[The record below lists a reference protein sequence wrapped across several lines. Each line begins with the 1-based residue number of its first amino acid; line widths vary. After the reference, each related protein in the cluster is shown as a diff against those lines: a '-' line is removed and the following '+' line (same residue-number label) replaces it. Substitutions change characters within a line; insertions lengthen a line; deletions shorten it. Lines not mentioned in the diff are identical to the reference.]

1 MKASC
6 HQSSLFDKQLWI
18 TGATVQHCSPQEPPC
33 LKESLSSAPWCPA
46 GHSPEWP
53 LPWTLSEPARFL
65 EVRGQARGVKMA
77 HGMFSA
83 ALLLLFLWHMQR
95 KGWYLVICP
104 LVLASVNLLT
114 GRDSERG
121 RSGHLLYP
129 PYLERKPT
137 VITGWAYGHVYISH
151 RSFLKC
157 KDLLQETSW
166 GRD

>member
-6 HQSSLFDKQLWI
+6 HQSPLVDKQLWT
-18 TGATVQHCSPQEPPC
+18 TGATVQHRSPQEPPC
-33 LKESLSSAPWCPA
+33 LKGSLSSAPWCPA

-53 LPWTLSEPARFL
+53 LPWTLSEPAWFL
-65 EVRGQARGVKMA
+65 EVRGQARGGQDGAWHVLSSSCTTFPVA
-77 HGMFSA
+77 HA
-83 ALLLLFLWHMQR
+83 EER
-95 KGWYLVICP
+95 LVICP

-137 VITGWAYGHVYISH
+137 AITGWAYGHVYISY

-157 KDLLQETSW
+157 RDLLQETSW